1 MIRRTFSSPIALLAA
16 FLTIVIILLSL
27 PLRLPIGPNY
37 WDLFTYVDTAYRI
50 SVGQLPHVDFFIP
63 VGPLGYYLYIFV
75 TKIFAQAHTLLA
87 VHYSMLIFALPIMA
101 IIAWQAQM
109 KSKAEALALVIPFIL
124 FGALPINVIELYPSP
139 GFDGYGNYNRHSALL
154 LYLLACNIL
163 FVGNRALASALSV
176 AIIVALFLT
185 KITACLI
192 AIILVVQAML
202 VGRVSLRW
210 IVYSIVFFALLL
222 FGIEMRTSLISHYIR
237 DIVELVGMNTGF
249 LLPRI
254 LTVLS
259 VNLNVILPA
268 ILLVGFV
275 AWMDRASISSLI
287 KEVFTKGSLQS
298 FRSLADHQFMWLLAL
313 IVGCMVFETQNTGS
327 HEFILLWPAIVM
339 LMRGYP
345 LPWNRTAVP
354 ILVLSAAVVLQTP
367 ISVIHRGLRAIMSA
381 PKYQPIEAS
390 LLGPI
395 GRLSAKPEIMLQ
407 SRAMLSHYADS
418 RASYERMAKRN
429 VLPSYILFSE
439 IDFQVSWV
447 LSTQEAAEAIL
458 QYEAEK
464 KVRFEKIVT
473 LDFVDPIPFMLKRTP
488 LKDLSI
494 GNDPDRTLAKIG
506 AHVIAEVNSADA
518 ILIPLC
524 PPTNARS
531 AILSAYAKDLSNR
544 RLVALTSC
552 FNMLVKN

>member
-1 MIRRTFSSPIALLAA
+1 MIRQTFSSPMALLAA
-16 FLTIVIILLSL
+16 FLGVVIILLSL

-87 VHYSMLIFALPIMA
+87 VHYSMLIVALPIML

-163 FVGNRALASALSV
+163 FVGNRALASASSV

-210 IVYSIVFFALLL
+210 IVYSIVLFALLL
-222 FGIEMRTSLISHYIR
+222 FGIELLTSLISHYIR
-237 DIVELVGMNTGF
+237 DIIELVGMNTGF

-275 AWMDRASISSLI
+275 AWTDRISLSNLVKDI
-287 KEVFTKGSLQS
+287 VSRASLQS
-298 FRSLADHQFMWLLAL
+298 FRALADHQFMWLLAL
-313 IVGCMVFETQNTGS
+313 IIGCMVFETQNTGS

-339 LMRGYP
+339 LMRGYA
-345 LPWNRTAVP
+345 LPWTKPAIPV
-354 ILVLSAAVVLQTP
+354 LVLSAAVVLQTP

-381 PKYQPIEAS
+381 PKYQPVEAP

-447 LSTQEAAEAIL
+447 LSTQEAADAIL

-464 KVRFEKIVT
+464 KLRFEKIVT

-531 AILSAYAKDLSNR
+531 AIMSAYAKDLSNR